1 MGNKIRWQIL
11 SAVGNELLL
20 ITRPRQHQENV
31 YKTNDTT
38 VTIYSVDLDPVAWI
52 INLRSITLF
61 FFLDEM
67 LVHYTEGHHSRM
79 NSSRAPGFRSAIGN
93 EVAFLKKRGGK

>member
-11 SAVGNELLL
+11 GAVGNELLL

-38 VTIYSVDLDPVAWI
+38 VTIYSVDLDPVA
-52 INLRSITLF
+52 
-61 FFLDEM
+61 
-67 LVHYTEGHHSRM
+67 
-79 NSSRAPGFRSAIGN
+79 
-93 EVAFLKKRGGK
+93 